1 MAKRPLTTAQAN
13 ILAALASRKR
23 VFPYR
28 VLECYDGRTVGSLID
43 RGLLETVG
51 GHDADAWRLTDAGR
65 EAVRACSRRLKRA

>member
-1 MAKRPLTTAQAN
+1 MNPLSTAQAN
-13 ILAALASRKR
+13 VMAALAAQRRTFSGRI
-23 VFPYR
+23 
-28 VLECYDGRTVGSLID
+28 LDCYDGRTVGSLID